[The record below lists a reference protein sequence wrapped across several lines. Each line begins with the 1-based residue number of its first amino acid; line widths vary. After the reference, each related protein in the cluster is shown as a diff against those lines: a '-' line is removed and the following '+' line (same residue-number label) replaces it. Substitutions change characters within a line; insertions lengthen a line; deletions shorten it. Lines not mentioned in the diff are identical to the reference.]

1 MSEERIYDK
10 KFIHY
15 YFDEFPE
22 EVEWVF
28 SNRKV
33 ESFGDF
39 GCGDGSLIYSLN
51 KFGYFDKVKKVV
63 AIDIS
68 DIRLDRVKNISDKIL
83 TYKFNL
89 NDPIPDEYKDFFD
102 FVVCTQVIEH
112 IENED
117 IAIDN
122 LVKSLK
128 KGGVLYL
135 TTVYKKWYGW
145 YFYKNSQNKW
155 VIDPTHVR
163 EYTSDDQFLPKLES
177 RGLKILKEEKK
188 LFWFPITDFV
198 LKRVGFRN
206 DIYLKSRLARF
217 LRKFKLPIIGYYSWN
232 ILLEKL

>member
-51 KFGYFDKVKKVV
+51 KFGYFD
-63 AIDIS
+63 
-68 DIRLDRVKNISDKIL
+68 
-83 TYKFNL
+83 
-89 NDPIPDEYKDFFD
+89 
-102 FVVCTQVIEH
+102 
-112 IENED
+112 
-117 IAIDN
+117 
-122 LVKSLK
+122 
-128 KGGVLYL
+128 
-135 TTVYKKWYGW
+135 
-145 YFYKNSQNKW
+145 
-155 VIDPTHVR
+155 
-163 EYTSDDQFLPKLES
+163 
-177 RGLKILKEEKK
+177 
-188 LFWFPITDFV
+188 
-198 LKRVGFRN
+198 N